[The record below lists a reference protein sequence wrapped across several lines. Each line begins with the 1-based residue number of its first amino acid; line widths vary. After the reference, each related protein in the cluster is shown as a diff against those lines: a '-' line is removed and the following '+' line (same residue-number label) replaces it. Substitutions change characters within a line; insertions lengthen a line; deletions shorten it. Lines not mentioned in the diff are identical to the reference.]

1 MPLIYKVCDKLTME
15 TFHYLVFCPWFILT
29 IKQHTL
35 FWLNFYLNVVFAQV
49 GYFISRTQQFN
60 RTSLSWSLFELVL
73 TTRKVKLPEEQT
85 GLARVL

>member
-1 MPLIYKVCDKLTME
+1 MAG
-15 TFHYLVFCPWFILT
+15 
-29 IKQHTL
+29 
-35 FWLNFYLNVVFAQV
+35 LNVVFAQV

-85 GLARVL
+85 GLARVLQAVPLAGFCSGG